1 MVLHE
6 TKKLLCSKGNGQMS
20 EGNLTE
26 WERFV
31 VSYVSNNTLISRIS
45 KELKTKTSRKPI
57 SENELLN

>member
-6 TKKLLCSKGNGQMS
+6 TKELLCSKGNGQMS

-26 WERFV
+26 WEKFV

-45 KELKTKTSRKPI
+45 KELKIKTSRKQI
-57 SENELLN
+57 SENGLLN

>member
-6 TKKLLCSKGNGQMS
+6 TKELLCSKGNGQMS